1 MLYLQHTTFNSAY
14 YALHESLNHTQAKS
28 HTTTLQSKLNF
39 TIKSINFQVL
49 NFSPSRLRFYKS
61 VFQHFNFAKQP
72 LNMIKI
78 INSSKNHEIFHYLSS
93 KDILQEI
100 LNFNHL
106 GNFSMENKT
115 LLILNQVNS
124 QTLKQKHDFSSTQHK
139 YSNLS
144 KALSASKKNSFS
156 MAYITTKSSNT
167 KEH

>member
-61 VFQHFNFAKQP
+61 VLQHFNFAKQP

-78 INSSKNHEIFHYLSS
+78 INNSKNHEF
-93 KDILQEI
+93 
-100 LNFNHL
+100 
-106 GNFSMENKT
+106 
-115 LLILNQVNS
+115 LLIIKRHIARNS
-124 QTLKQKHDFSSTQHK
+124 QF
-139 YSNLS
+139 
-144 KALSASKKNSFS
+144 
-156 MAYITTKSSNT
+156 
-167 KEH
+167 